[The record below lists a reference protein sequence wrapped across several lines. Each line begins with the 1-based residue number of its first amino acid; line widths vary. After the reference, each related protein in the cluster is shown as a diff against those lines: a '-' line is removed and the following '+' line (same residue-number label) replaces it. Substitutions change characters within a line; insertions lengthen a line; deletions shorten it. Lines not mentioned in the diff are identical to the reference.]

1 MTIKNAEKYARRA
14 SEAETIDE
22 LGEDVKMA
30 IDALVSAIK
39 SLEKR
44 VSALENSR
52 RSNGKRSEG

>member
-44 VSALENSR
+44 VSALEF
-52 RSNGKRSEG
+52 RSKGG

>member
-1 MTIKNAEKYARRA
+1 MSTKNAETYARRA

-22 LGEDVKMA
+22 LGEDVKLA

-44 VSALENSR
+44 ISALEET
-52 RSNGKRSEG
+52 RSKRG